1 VDFGSVWYAVT
12 EWGLPRIPDEAINAV
27 SAVSFLALL
36 CFVAYI
42 ALTAPRTPTV
52 FALAFL
58 VLAAFVITSK
68 VYSPQYV
75 LWLVPFAAL
84 ARPRWRDFLIWQTGE
99 VIYFAAIW
107 WLLAAYGVEGAK
119 GLDGGWYALATF
131 IHVGVTVWYAILIIR
146 DLYEPTQVASSTS
159 SKVDVVK
166 RTSASS

>member
-1 VDFGSVWYAVT
+1 
-12 EWGLPRIPDEAINAV
+12 
-27 SAVSFLALL
+27 
-36 CFVAYI
+36 VAYI